1 MGTGFTGHIIARHTG
16 IGLYLLRVKVR
27 VVAVWADI
35 MRRQRIYLGN
45 MGHGGGKGGTYGAS
59 GAYQIAVL
67 IGLIHQLLGNN
78 IHHGITVGD
87 NGI

>member
-1 MGTGFTGHIIARHTG
+1 MGTGFTWHIVSCHTG
-16 IGLYLLRVKVR
+16 IGLYLLRVKIR
-27 VVAVWADI
+27 VITLRADI
-35 MRRQRIYLGN
+35 MRRQGIYLGN
-45 MGHGGGKGGTYGAS
+45 MGHGGGKGGTYGTS